1 MKYIITLELESESD
15 PREWLIE
22 DKLIIDEPFTILE
35 ITERT

>member
-1 MKYIITLELESESD
+1 MKYTITLELESESD

-35 ITERT
+35 IKECT